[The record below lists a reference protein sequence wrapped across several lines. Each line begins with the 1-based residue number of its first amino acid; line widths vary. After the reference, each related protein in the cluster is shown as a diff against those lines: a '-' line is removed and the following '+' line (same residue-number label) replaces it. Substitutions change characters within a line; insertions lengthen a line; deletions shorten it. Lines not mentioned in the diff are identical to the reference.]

1 MLTNNPVI
9 LLPAGKDGFY
19 ICCHK
24 TIHMLRKLPLLAVT
38 LLAGNMFLAAQETD
52 YKTVSVDFQAPPS
65 LTQYNAYQT
74 FDVAVVTTQSPLE
87 KKSTVFSTLPY
98 QLKLGRL
105 QQVDSTG
112 DFHIVCLVQKF
123 GVTITSNKTATVKIG
138 LSTTVYDK
146 YGKDIK
152 SATLNNDQFAVDF
165 GRELT
170 KDELAARDVPRRIIM
185 EKGMEACLK
194 SFTDALFGA
203 TLRPE
208 IKVAS
213 LDDVKKK
220 PELQEFDVQQKALTT
235 ALQKEGFAGFKRTAE
250 PFLPYWEK
258 MSNYSGEGD
267 ANEVKR
273 AAYHNLTVYHIAS
286 GDYDKA
292 KEYIELYKPIDKTI
306 KEMFGLIKYKNS
318 EECEK
323 LVAVLSPAPA
333 AEPVAAGGTVM
344 SKAAIVDNYQ
354 FLIIDGTARISG
366 KKEAGTYTGLIKVYK
381 IPAGSFGNIVSLD
394 PENIVVNIDAKD
406 ASGQQKNFET
416 AISKIEELKDKNGT
430 SYVTQKFGNAM
441 LGDGSY
447 YAFMQST
454 YSSPKITVYRTI
466 LPAGNGEYVVKKPGD
481 DKGVKSSLF
490 GARKNLN
497 EYLSDCAPLAEKLK
511 NGSLDKTVSPE
522 KLAEM
527 YTNCQ

>member
-1 MLTNNPVI
+1 
-9 LLPAGKDGFY
+9 
-19 ICCHK
+19 
-24 TIHMLRKLPLLAVT
+24 MLRKLPLLAFA
-38 LLAGNMFLAAQETD
+38 LLAGTLSLSAQETD
-52 YKTVSVDFQAPPS
+52 YKAVFVDYQAPPS
-65 LTQYNAYQT
+65 LTQYNGYQA

-98 QLKLGRL
+98 QLKLGSL

-146 YGKDIK
+146 YGKEIK
-152 SATLNNDQFAVDF
+152 TATLNNDQFAVDF

-203 TLRPE
+203 KLRPE

-235 ALQKEGFAGFKRTAE
+235 ALQKEGLNGFKSTAVS
-250 PFLPYWEK
+250 FLPYWEK

-273 AAYHNLTVYHIAS
+273 AAYHNLVIYHIA
-286 GDYDKA
+286 GNDFDKA

-306 KEMFGLIKYKNS
+306 KEMFGLVKYKNS

-323 LVAVLSPAPA
+323 LLGLFAPA
-333 AEPVAAGGTVM
+333 AAPVPATEANGAVM
-344 SKAAIVDNYQ
+344 SKTAIVENYQ

-366 KKEAGTYTGLIKVYK
+366 KKDAGTYTGLIKVYK
-381 IPAGSFGNIVSLD
+381 IPSGSFGNIVNLD

-466 LPAGNGEYVVKKPGD
+466 LPAGNAEYVVKKPGD

-511 NGSLDKTVSPE
+511 NGSLDKSVSPE